1 VALKST
7 VCSTTLFQLHAT
19 RLVPHFNFAI
29 SQALESDTTNPRSHK
44 GRWLDAVFLCMILIS
59 IIGLTYS
66 VIHQ

>member
-7 VCSTTLFQLHAT
+7 ARSSYVFSNCTPP
-19 RLVPHFNFAI
+19 VPHFNFAS
-29 SQALESDTTNPRSHK
+29 SQAVESDTTNPRSHK